1 MKLKTALDQQPE
13 GTKIYFKY
21 NNNTYSIEKMDS
33 GITVVGKEG
42 TNIFLRDCMNI
53 DKCTD
58 KYLTVYSYNM
68 MSQKSV
74 FKFPIDKMKFF
85 EGLTPFAYA

>member
-21 NNNTYSIEKMDS
+21 NNAKYSIKKIDN
-33 GITVVGKEG
+33 GLTLVGKEG
-42 TNIFLRDCMNI
+42 SSIFSYDCMNV

-68 MSQKSV
+68 MYQKSV
-74 FKFPIDKMKFF
+74 FKFPIDKMEFLG
-85 EGLTPFAYA
+85 GLTF

>member
-21 NNNTYSIEKMDS
+21 DNAEYSIKKLDS
-33 GITVVGKEG
+33 GITLVGKEG
-42 TNIFLRDCMNI
+42 SNIFLIDCMNV

-68 MSQKSV
+68 MNQKSV
-74 FKFPIDKMKFF
+74 FKFPIDEMEFL
-85 EGLTPFAYA
+85 GDLTF

>member
-21 NNNTYSIEKMDS
+21 DNDEYSIENIYD
-33 GITVVGKEG
+33 GIAVVRKEG
-42 TNIFLRDCMNI
+42 SNVFLRDCMNI

-68 MSQKSV
+68 MSQRSV
-74 FKFPIDKMKFF
+74 FKFPIDKMEFL
-85 EGLTPFAYA
+85 GDLTF